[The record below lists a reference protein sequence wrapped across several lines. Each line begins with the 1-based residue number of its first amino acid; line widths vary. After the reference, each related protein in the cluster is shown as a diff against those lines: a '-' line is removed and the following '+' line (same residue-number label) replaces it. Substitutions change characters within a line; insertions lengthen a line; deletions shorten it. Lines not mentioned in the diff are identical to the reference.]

1 MTRTIGF
8 AFALCL
14 GLMLSAAQVSAA
26 GGVPLADEQAA
37 NPYAASAVPE
47 PAAGGFPQSAPVS
60 AADADL
66 AAFQQCR
73 TSCAPQ
79 SDKIGDMGQS
89 EHCQQACEMNC
100 NVTGGK

>member
-1 MTRTIGF
+1 MTRTIAF
-8 AFALCL
+8 ASALCL
-14 GLMLSAAQVSAA
+14 GLMLSAAQASAA
-26 GGVPLADEQAA
+26 GRAPPADEQAA
-37 NPYAASAVPE
+37 DRYAAGAASE

-66 AAFQQCR
+66 VAFQQCR

-79 SDKIGDMGQS
+79 CDKVGDMGQS
-89 EHCQQACEMNC
+89 EHCQQACEMSC